1 MSEHFDVILSV
12 FSGAIK
18 QDLVQ
23 LEVYCLVIFCL
34 IIIFLSSCQLAHIS
48 TLPRL

>member
-1 MSEHFDVILSV
+1 MSQHFDVILSV

-18 QDLVQ
+18 HDLVQ

-34 IIIFLSSCQLAHIS
+34 IMSVGSHQYTAPALSLE
-48 TLPRL
+48 